1 MVDILAIGSG
11 AVNAYRQAL
20 STTSNNIANLNTPGY
35 SRRELSIAESF
46 PVEEGIFTFG
56 SGAQSKA
63 IARAYDEFIERSL
76 RDATS
81 DLEVNDPIIEYTNRI
96 VDIMGT
102 PAISVASALDN
113 FFNSAE
119 QLSTDPRSASL
130 RIDFLNSAEVLAAR
144 FNDISLQV
152 DSIAT
157 ESELAFKQSI
167 NELNVLSDQLLKVNK
182 QLNRKSSTIEQPPGV
197 LDERDK
203 LLRQMSE
210 LVKLG
215 VTELPNGQVK
225 VNFGGSGRGYEL
237 VTANESR
244 QVAIVSA
251 DKSGGSDIRLTLD
264 PYGVNRPLPTTP
276 SGAIG
281 GSLAFRTE
289 VLRPVRIGLDYLA
302 RTVADEVN
310 KIHRQG
316 LDANGAFGGDLFRT
330 TTSFD
335 ASIDTVNG
343 ALSVTTTVTDPLKA
357 PTEALELIYRETTN
371 SWDILNLLTRE
382 RLGQVPAGEKQS
394 ALGISFSLVG
404 EPKNGD
410 VIILHPKDRP
420 ASTFG
425 VLIKDTDRIATAAAM
440 RQKPG
445 ASNTSG
451 AEASLETIP
460 EKDRPTGFQY
470 GFALSNKGKTE
481 SSYDLTVKA
490 DGLRPAVQ
498 VAKGTVG
505 SEILFDI
512 AKDGDQH
519 IQVLTKEGVHVAGT
533 ATLSS
538 SEGNALMSLDTGFG
552 SGSYTTTYLN
562 QTGTSAYLDTTV
574 NFGASGKAET
584 LSVPAVDSDT
594 GLRTT
599 KSITEPALITSKKI
613 SASGTGTLVAA
624 NALNFTAK
632 YYDPSNGSADA
643 DGNVSQTIALGA
655 LTESGTLSAAK
666 MATYFNAEFQKLNS
680 VNVRATATNEL
691 QTQSLDS
698 SVAGL
703 LINNVAVT
711 YASNTSIGGMIQAI
725 NEKSAQ
731 TNVRADWLDES
742 GITLSNASG
751 HDGEN
756 IVLGL
761 SGGATGMTALGLATG
776 TYEGT
781 YQIAAVGEEI
791 LSNTFTSATQSL
803 NSGSAF
809 NITVTPE
816 GGSGSTVTVAAG
828 NDTPQGIVSAINGIS
843 GISATLL
850 ADGSNYRISLRDT
863 TTAGRDF
870 SVTSTVTN
878 YKPVDANG
886 IPIERAT
893 NDPASSS
900 TTALADTDFGFNDK
914 NNRNIGLN
922 KPIEI
927 SVTLSG
933 SGTPADLG
941 RMALDTGVLFD
952 GKVPDDLAIFVTG
965 SGNVKTVLRA
975 GPSTAEAAT
984 YPAPPFTINFTS
996 DTVYTI
1002 TDTTTNTVVAT
1013 RLYTA
1018 GSDIDYQG
1026 VKVQFDNIPKSGD
1039 SYSIENN
1046 IDGLGSNKNFLKLID
1061 LGKAPIISGQTFS
1074 EAYRDLVSGAGSRS
1088 QMAELG
1094 KESMT
1099 VIRDQAEK
1107 SRESAV
1113 GVNLDEE
1120 AANLIRFQ
1128 QAYQASAQVI
1138 QMAQKLFDALIQV
1151 S

>member
-1 MVDILAIGSG
+1 
-11 AVNAYRQAL
+11 
-20 STTSNNIANLNTPGY
+20 
-35 SRRELSIAESF
+35 
-46 PVEEGIFTFG
+46 
-56 SGAQSKA
+56 
-63 IARAYDEFIERSL
+63 
-76 RDATS
+76 
-81 DLEVNDPIIEYTNRI
+81 
-96 VDIMGT
+96 
-102 PAISVASALDN
+102 
-113 FFNSAE
+113 
-119 QLSTDPRSASL
+119 
-130 RIDFLNSAEVLAAR
+130 
-144 FNDISLQV
+144 
-152 DSIAT
+152 
-157 ESELAFKQSI
+157 
-167 NELNVLSDQLLKVNK
+167 
-182 QLNRKSSTIEQPPGV
+182 
-197 LDERDK
+197 
-203 LLRQMSE
+203 
-210 LVKLG
+210 
-215 VTELPNGQVK
+215 
-225 VNFGGSGRGYEL
+225 
-237 VTANESR
+237 
-244 QVAIVSA
+244 
-251 DKSGGSDIRLTLD
+251 
-264 PYGVNRPLPTTP
+264 
-276 SGAIG
+276 
-281 GSLAFRTE
+281 
-289 VLRPVRIGLDYLA
+289 
-302 RTVADEVN
+302 
-310 KIHRQG
+310 
-316 LDANGAFGGDLFRT
+316 
-330 TTSFD
+330 
-335 ASIDTVNG
+335 
-343 ALSVTTTVTDPLKA
+343 
-357 PTEALELIYRETTN
+357 
-371 SWDILNLLTRE
+371 
-382 RLGQVPAGEKQS
+382 
-394 ALGISFSLVG
+394 
-404 EPKNGD
+404 
-410 VIILHPKDRP
+410 
-420 ASTFG
+420 
-425 VLIKDTDRIATAAAM
+425 
-440 RQKPG
+440 
-445 ASNTSG
+445 
-451 AEASLETIP
+451 
-460 EKDRPTGFQY
+460 
-470 GFALSNKGKTE
+470 
-481 SSYDLTVKA
+481 
-490 DGLRPAVQ
+490 
-498 VAKGTVG
+498 
-505 SEILFDI
+505 
-512 AKDGDQH
+512 
-519 IQVLTKEGVHVAGT
+519 
-533 ATLSS
+533 
-538 SEGNALMSLDTGFG
+538 
-552 SGSYTTTYLN
+552 
-562 QTGTSAYLDTTV
+562 
-574 NFGASGKAET
+574 
-584 LSVPAVDSDT
+584 
-594 GLRTT
+594 
-599 KSITEPALITSKKI
+599 
-613 SASGTGTLVAA
+613 
-624 NALNFTAK
+624 
-632 YYDPSNGSADA
+632 
-643 DGNVSQTIALGA
+643 
-655 LTESGTLSAAK
+655 

-680 VNVRATATNEL
+680 VNVRATATNEI
-691 QTQSLDS
+691 QTQSVDA

-703 LINNVAVT
+703 LINNVAIT

-893 NDPASSS
+893 SDPASSS

-984 YPAPPFTINFTS
+984 YPAPPFTIKFTS

-1046 IDGLGSNKNFLKLID
+1046 IDGLGSNKNFLRLID

-1107 SRESAV
+1107 TRESAV

-1138 QMAQKLFDALIQV
+1138 QMSQKLFDALIQV

>member
-20 STTSNNIANLNTPGY
+20 STTSNNIANVNTPGY
-35 SRRELSIAESF
+35 SRRELRIGESF

-56 SGAQSKA
+56 SGAQSEA

-102 PAISVASALDN
+102 PTISVASALDN

-152 DSIAT
+152 DNIAT
-157 ESELAFKQSI
+157 ESELAFRQSI
-167 NELNVLSDQLLKVNK
+167 NELNILSEQLLKVNK
-182 QLNRKSSTIEQPPGV
+182 QLNRKSSAIEQPPGV

-210 LVKLG
+210 LVKVG

-244 QVAIVSA
+244 QIAIFSG

-289 VLRPVRIGLDYLA
+289 ILRPVRIGLDYLA

-335 ASIDTVNG
+335 ASTDTVNG

-382 RLGQVPAGEKQS
+382 RLGQVLAGEKQN

-410 VIILHPKDRP
+410 VLILYPKDRP

-505 SEILFDI
+505 SDILFDI

-533 ATLSS
+533 ATLTS

-574 NFGASGKAET
+574 NFGVSGKAET

-613 SASGTGTLVAA
+613 SASGTGELVAA

-632 YYDPSNGSADA
+632 YYDPSNVSADA

-691 QTQSLDS
+691 QTQSIDA

-703 LINNVAVT
+703 EINDEPIT
-711 YASNTSIGGMIQAI
+711 YASTTSIGGLIQAI
-725 NEKSAQ
+725 NEKSAI
-731 TNVRADWLDES
+731 TNVRADWLAES
-742 GITLSNASG
+742 GITLSNA
-751 HDGEN
+751 DGEN
-756 IVLGL
+756 IKLGL

-809 NITVTPE
+809 DITVTP
-816 GGSGSTVTVAAG
+816 GSTVTVGRG

-863 TTAGRDF
+863 TTQGRDF
-870 SVTSTVTN
+870 TVTSTATN